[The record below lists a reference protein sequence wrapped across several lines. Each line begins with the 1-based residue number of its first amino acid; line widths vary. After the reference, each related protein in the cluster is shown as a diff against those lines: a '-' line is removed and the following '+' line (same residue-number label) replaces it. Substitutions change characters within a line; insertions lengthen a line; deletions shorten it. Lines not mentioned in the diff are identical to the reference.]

1 MTTLT
6 EGNYTGD
13 VVLWEEDAHQA
24 RKAVTIA
31 SGANAAGSPVKIGT
45 VVGEITASGKYV
57 PHAPGASD
65 GSETVAG
72 VLVQSKVDASTADAP
87 GVIIERDAQVRRA
100 ALIFHADTDTEGER
114 DAVCAALEAL
124 GVRCI

>member
-13 VVLWEEDAHQA
+13 VVLWEEDAHHS
-24 RKAVTIA
+24 RRAVTIA
-31 SGANAAGSPVKIGT
+31 SGANAADDPVKIGT
-45 VVGEITASGKYV
+45 VLGKITASGKYV
-57 PHAPGASD
+57 PHAPGAGN

-72 VLVQSKVDASTADAP
+72 VLIQKNVDAAAADAP
-87 GVIIERDAQVRRA
+87 GVIIEREAQVRRA
-100 ALIFHADTDTEGER
+100 ALIFHADTDTVAER
-114 DAVCAALEAL
+114 DAVCAALDAL